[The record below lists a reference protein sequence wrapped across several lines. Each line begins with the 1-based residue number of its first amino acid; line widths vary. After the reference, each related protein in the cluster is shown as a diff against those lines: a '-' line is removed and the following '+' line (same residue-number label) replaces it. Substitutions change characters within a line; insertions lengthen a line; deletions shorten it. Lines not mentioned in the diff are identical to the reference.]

1 MKTSKTK
8 ILLVLTLMVIIL
20 LSILPIKSLATNSNI
35 FVVKENDNQYLIYV
49 NGLANENFEFAFS
62 NTEDAT
68 DLSFIASAEDSDGN
82 SIAYV
87 DAELK
92 AKFFNSENTYIWVR
106 NAGDEVVIEGQK
118 ITINDAK
125 TIEQLN
131 ILENLTK
138 NITIE
143 ASAENETIKINGEE
157 GKTYYY
163 KFFVAGTSE
172 EYNRLLDLIEE
183 INNFDENTN
192 VYTKLQSYN
201 ELNELYNNLVAG
213 LSEENWTE
221 AKNLEI
227 TKPYDAKEGEKYILW
242 LKDSD
247 GNIDIQILT
256 AYEKEIT
263 VVEEQEKTEEIV
275 TALPV
280 TYDDT
285 TVLFIALGIVIVAMI
300 GIVAFKKLNKK
311 SRE

>member
-8 ILLVLTLMVIIL
+8 ILLGMALVVIML
-20 LSILPIKSLATNSNI
+20 VSMLPINSLAATSDI
-35 FVVKENDNQYLIYV
+35 LVIKENDNQYLIYM
-49 NGLANENFEFAFS
+49 NGLLNENFEFAFS
-62 NTEDAT
+62 NSEDAT
-68 DLSFIASAEDSDGN
+68 DLNYITAVKDNEGN
-82 SIAYV
+82 YIAYV
-87 DAELK
+87 DADLK
-92 AKFFNSENTYIWVR
+92 VKFFSSDDTYLWVKNT
-106 NAGDEVVIEGQK
+106 NDEIIVDGEK

-138 NITIE
+138 NITINS
-143 ASAENETIKINGEE
+143 SAENEKITINGEE

-172 EYNRLLDLIEE
+172 EYNRLLTLVEE

-192 VYTKLQSYN
+192 AYTKLQSYS
-201 ELNELYNNLVAG
+201 ELSELYNNLVAS
-213 LSEENWTE
+213 LSEDNWTE

-227 TKPYDAKEGEKYILW
+227 TKPYDAKDGEQYILW

-247 GNIDIQILT
+247 GNMDVQILT
-256 AYEKEIT
+256 AYEKKVT
-263 VVEEQEKTEEIV
+263 VVDEQQKTEQIV

-285 TVLFIALGIVIVAMI
+285 TVLFIALGTVVVAMI
-300 GIVAFKKLNKK
+300 AIIAFKKLNKK
-311 SRE
+311 NRK